1 MEQTQEDILRN
12 NVKELQRQ
20 LQESYK
26 RIKELK
32 EELDNTKS
40 RGNTHTDYGTPGY
53 KKLNKMHFRSLR
65 VVKTMV

>member
-40 RGNTHTDYGTPGY
+40 RGNTHTDYGTAE
-53 KKLNKMHFRSLR
+53 
-65 VVKTMV
+65 

>member
-26 RIKELK
+26 RIKELR
-32 EELDNTKS
+32 EELD
-40 RGNTHTDYGTPGY
+40 
-53 KKLNKMHFRSLR
+53 KKMSS
-65 VVKTMV
+65 

>member
-26 RIKELK
+26 RIKELR
-32 EELDNTKS
+32 EELD
-40 RGNTHTDYGTPGY
+40 
-53 KKLNKMHFRSLR
+53 KKVSS
-65 VVKTMV
+65 

>member
-1 MEQTQEDILRN
+1 MSGNHETSELELYRRAILNRDETIDILKN

-20 LQESYK
+20 LQESYI

-40 RGNTHTDYGTPGY
+40 RGNTHTDYGTAG
-53 KKLNKMHFRSLR
+53 
-65 VVKTMV
+65 